1 MERRTGNIG
10 ESSVFQTRGERA
22 KAVRRESFRCAAFP
36 SMRRIFVPSFP
47 RRTECRGHLDD
58 SRSSQRAPDSNSLR
72 SLFEDSNVSSRVSF
86 LSRVCP
92 PTNPKVRRNVAN
104 TNVTPCD
111 SICLLFPGSGA
122 GQLAN
127 SGFATIAFH
136 GSLAVPSDS
145 PNSLIEPT
153 YG

>member
-22 KAVRRESFRCAAFP
+22 KAVCRESFRCAAFP
-36 SMRRIFVPSFP
+36 SMHRIFVPSFP
-47 RRTECRGHLDD
+47 RRAERGGHLDD

-72 SLFEDSNVSSRVSF
+72 SLRENSNVSFRVSF

-92 PTNPKVRRNVAN
+92 PTNPEVRNKAAN
-104 TNVTPCD
+104 TNVTPSD
-111 SICLLFPGSGA
+111 SICLLFPGSGE

-127 SGFATIAFH
+127 NSFATIAFR

-145 PNSLIEPT
+145 PNSLIGPT

>member
-10 ESSVFQTRGERA
+10 ESSVFQTGGERA
-22 KAVRRESFRCAAFP
+22 KAVCRESFRCAAFP
-36 SMRRIFVPSFP
+36 SMHRIFVPWFP
-47 RRTECRGHLDD
+47 RRAECGGHLDD
-58 SRSSQRAPDSNSLR
+58 SRSRQRARDSNSLR
-72 SLFEDSNVSSRVSF
+72 SPSQNSNVSF

-92 PTNPKVRRNVAN
+92 PTSPEIRSKAAN
-104 TNVTPCD
+104 TNVTPSD
-111 SICLLFPGSGA
+111 SICLLFPGSGE

-127 SGFATIAFH
+127 SSFARIAFH

-145 PNSLIEPT
+145 PNSLIGPT